1 MLDAYNVF
9 NYPQNSHV
17 QNKYSHN
24 HKRNL
29 RNQQNK
35 SKIKD
40 GEVGLADRNRSLNEK
55 LNSRNDKSP
64 GYPND
69 KSVILPELSRS
80 PNMSLIS
87 GRKRSIISLKKKHH
101 DKYIQSLQR
110 RKDKSS
116 SIPKQNANKSTDL
129 ESMPSISKKLDR
141 ILNSHKI
148 SIDKTS
154 TNNHYKIKSISNDK
168 DRRELAIDG
177 LPSSILKPGNRIRPK
192 DRRKDISSL
201 ASLNESKV

>member
-9 NYPQNSHV
+9 NYPQNSQV

-24 HKRNL
+24 LKRNI

-35 SKIKD
+35 AKFRD

-55 LNSRNDKSP
+55 LNSRNENSP
-64 GYPND
+64 GYPNE

-80 PNMSLIS
+80 PNISLVS
-87 GRKRSIISLKKKHH
+87 GRKKSIISLKKKHH
-101 DKYIQSLQR
+101 DKYIQSLHR

-129 ESMPSISKKLDR
+129 ESMPSISKQLDR

-154 TNNHYKIKSISNDK
+154 TKNHK
-168 DRRELAIDG
+168 EL
-177 LPSSILKPGNRIRPK
+177 K
-192 DRRKDISSL
+192 
-201 ASLNESKV
+201 